1 MSSVNINVI
10 LVGSELFSTSDQTE
24 VSDAIQRTRNIF
36 ATVGLGINE
45 VKFFAIPLALA
56 RGRQFIDSDSEAE
69 ALTDEWTVDNHALDL
84 FFVLTYAGTAVGL
97 SRVDGPCDKNAKGM
111 DGSVVAIEGSSGTTG
126 LATAHE
132 LAHYLGLSH
141 DSAPGNLMLPSPTGN
156 LGMLRPDQGNN
167 MRDHC
172 FVF

>member
-24 VSDAIQRTRNIF
+24 VNDAIQRTRNIF

-84 FFVLTYAGTAVGL
+84 FFVFTYAGTAVG
-97 SRVDGPCDKNAKGM
+97 SSPVGGSCDKSSKGM
-111 DGSVVAIEGSSGTTG
+111 DGSVVAIEGSNTG
-126 LATAHE
+126 IVAAHE

-141 DSAPGNLMLPSPTGN
+141 DSSPGNLMLPSTAGN
-156 LGMLRPDQGNN
+156 LGMLRPDQGDK
-167 MRDHC
+167 MKKHC

>member
-24 VSDAIQRTRNIF
+24 VNDAIQRTRNIF

-84 FFVLTYAGTAVGL
+84 FFVFTYAGPAVGL
-97 SRVDGPCDKNAKGM
+97 SAEGGSCDKNSKGM
-111 DGSVVAIEGSSGTTG
+111 DGSVAAIEGSSTG
-126 LATAHE
+126 IVAAHE

-141 DSAPGNLMLPSPTGN
+141 DSSPGNLMMPTTAGN
-156 LGMLRPDQGNN
+156 LGLLRPDQGDK
-167 MRDHC
+167 MKKHC